1 MTIRYAATRSIAA
14 PVYLTRASLGRLA
27 VAAANDNGDPLRHD
41 LILRSALLHFA
52 EHGLRAAEDAATRAE
67 AAHLRGDS
75 ADYRHWIEVCRALDP
90 RRAGSLGKV
99 LARRGRVRR

>member
-1 MTIRYAATRSIAA
+1 MTIRYAAARSIAT
-14 PVYLTRASLGRLA
+14 PVYLTRASLGRLT
-27 VAAANDNGDPLRHD
+27 VGAANDNGDPLRHD
-41 LILRSALLHFA
+41 LVLRAALLHFA
-52 EHGLRAAEDAATRAE
+52 EHGLRAAEDAASRAK